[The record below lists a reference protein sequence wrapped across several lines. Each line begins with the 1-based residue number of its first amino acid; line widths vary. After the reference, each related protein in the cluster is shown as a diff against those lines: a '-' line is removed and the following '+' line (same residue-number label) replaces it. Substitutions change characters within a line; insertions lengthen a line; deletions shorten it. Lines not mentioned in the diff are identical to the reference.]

1 MISHAITFRL
11 IMGTEMIA
19 FVAIKYCIKWPLT
32 EADQL

>member
-1 MISHAITFRL
+1 MD
-11 IMGTEMIA
+11 TEMIA

>member
-1 MISHAITFRL
+1 
-11 IMGTEMIA
+11 MGTEMIA